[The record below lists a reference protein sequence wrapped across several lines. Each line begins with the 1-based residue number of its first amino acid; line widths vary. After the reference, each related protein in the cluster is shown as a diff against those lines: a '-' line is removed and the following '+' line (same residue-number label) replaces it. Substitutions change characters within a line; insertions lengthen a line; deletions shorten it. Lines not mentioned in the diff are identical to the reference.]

1 MKEPAYEQL
10 TLFRE
15 ASHASLL
22 VLPGSERAKRTTVS
36 SGLKCSELYRKSGP
50 LGSLVKML
58 LGSSVWSST
67 VCFLIW
73 RPKTTPS
80 KRLLFQLVPSTPP
93 IDGIGASFW
102 PTPTARDHKGANSLQ
117 HLTRQGHKKNHTGQ
131 LANAVRLYPT
141 PKAQNC
147 RGNGEK
153 HGEGG
158 PSLDVV
164 VGGQL
169 NPTWVEWLMGFP
181 IGWTDLKDSETP

>member
-1 MKEPAYEQL
+1 MKEQDYEQL

-15 ASHASLL
+15 VSHASLSAF
-22 VLPGSERAKRTTVS
+22 PGTDEARRTTVS

-50 LGSLVKML
+50 IGSLVKML
-58 LGSSVWSST
+58 LGSSVWNST
-67 VCFLIW
+67 VCYLTW
-73 RPKTTPS
+73 KPKTTPS
-80 KRLLFQLVPSTPP
+80 KRLLFQLVPSTPR
-93 IDGIGASFW
+93 IDGIGASLW
-102 PTPTARDHKGANSLQ
+102 PTPTARDFKGANSLK
-117 HLTRQGHKKNHTGQ
+117 HLTREGHKKNHTGQ

-147 RGNGEK
+147 RGNGER

-169 NPTWVEWLMGFP
+169 SPMWVEWLMGFP
-181 IGWTDLKDSETP
+181 IGWTELEGSETP